1 VADYL
6 GTNHHEVCLTEEQF
20 LSAIE
25 GTIKQIESYD
35 TTSVRASIPNYL
47 VSKYIYENT
56 DDCVIYCGDMSDE
69 IFGSYRG
76 FMKAETDE
84 DFKRENERMVRDVC
98 YFDLLRS
105 DKSISGAGLEARVP
119 FADKKFL
126 QYVMSIP
133 PRYKMFNDERIEK
146 YIFRKAFNGLLPND
160 ILWRRK
166 EAFSDGVSGHER
178 SWFQIIREYIDTKVT
193 NEEYEKYKTFIDYTD
208 VYNTPYDKESYY
220 YRTIFEKFYAVCEK
234 TIPYFWR
241 HPFCEEK
248 DPSARL
254 LQCYKADE

>member
-1 VADYL
+1 
-6 GTNHHEVCLTEEQF
+6 
-20 LSAIE
+20 
-25 GTIKQIESYD
+25 
-35 TTSVRASIPNYL
+35 
-47 VSKYIYENT
+47 
-56 DDCVIYCGDMSDE
+56 
-69 IFGSYRG
+69 
-76 FMKAETDE
+76 MKAQNDE
-84 DFKRENERMVRDVC
+84 DFKRENDRMVRDVC

-126 QYVMSIP
+126 QYVMGIP
-133 PRYKMFNDERIEK
+133 PRYKMFSDERIEK
-146 YIFRKAFNGLLPND
+146 YIFRKAFDGLLPDD

-178 SWFQIIREYIDTKVT
+178 SWFQIIRDYIDTKVT
-193 NEEYEKYKTFIDYTD
+193 DEEYNTYKNGCLKTEHN
-208 VYNTPYDKESYY
+208 VPYDKESYY
-220 YRTIFEKFYAVCEK
+220 YRTVFERLYPGCEQ

-254 LQCYKADE
+254 LTCYKNTD

>member
-1 VADYL
+1 
-6 GTNHHEVCLTEEQF
+6 
-20 LSAIE
+20 
-25 GTIKQIESYD
+25 
-35 TTSVRASIPNYL
+35 
-47 VSKYIYENT
+47 
-56 DDCVIYCGDMSDE
+56 MSDE

-76 FMKAETDE
+76 FMKAQSEE
-84 DFKRENERMVRDVC
+84 EFKRENERMVRDVC

-133 PRYKMFNDERIEK
+133 PRYKMFDDKRIEK
-146 YIFRKAFNGLLPND
+146 YIFRKAFDGLLPDD

-178 SWFQIIREYIDTKVT
+178 SWFQIIKDFVNKEVT
-193 NEEYEKYKTFIDYTD
+193 DEEYDKYVNDYVSREKLPKSRFKK
-208 VYNTPYDKESYY
+208 VCPPYDKESYY
-220 YRTIFEKFYAVCEK
+220 YRKCYENKNHNGLAFTDMYEV
-234 TIPYFWR
+234 IPYFWR

-254 LQCYKADE
+254 LTCYTNTDT